1 LEEGICVRL
10 SNKNKTIDMV
20 MKKLRTKEQILYN
33 KRGKPKSVLIDY
45 KVYKEM
51 LELIED
57 MECLKIIKER
67 KNEPKIKFEQLK
79 IELKKDGLL

>member
-1 LEEGICVRL
+1 MEEGICVRL

>member
-1 LEEGICVRL
+1 MEEGICVRL
-10 SNKNKTIDMV
+10 NNKIKIIDMV

-57 MECLKIIKER
+57 LGCVKIIKER
-67 KNEPKIKFEQLK
+67 KNEPKIEFERLK
-79 IELKKDGLL
+79 DELKKDGIL

>member
-1 LEEGICVRL
+1 
-10 SNKNKTIDMV
+10 MV